1 MQRHEWRER
10 TEEGVRFYRAEY
22 HASRWRM
29 LTQLKGEEDW
39 EPREELTHGD
49 WTKLREILFNKYQR
63 KRVPW
68 KFVERIDLKLEEMDE
83 EDDD

>member
-10 TEEGVRFYRAEY
+10 TDEGVRFFRAEY
-22 HASRWRM
+22 HASRWRL

-39 EPREELTHGD
+39 EPKEELSRED

-63 KRVPW
+63 KRIPW
-68 KFVERIDLKLEEMDE
+68 EFVERIDKRLAEMDE
-83 EDDD
+83 EGR